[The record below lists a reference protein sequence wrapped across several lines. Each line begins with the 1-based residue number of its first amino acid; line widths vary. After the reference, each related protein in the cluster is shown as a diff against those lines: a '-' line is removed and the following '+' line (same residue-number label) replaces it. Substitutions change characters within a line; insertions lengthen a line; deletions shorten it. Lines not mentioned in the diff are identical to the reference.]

1 MLEEGEKATRFFFG
15 LERKRASRNLVSS
28 IYDENGVEVFS
39 REEIERAHVAFYTK
53 VFSEEPI
60 DECYKQMCFD
70 NIGSTLS
77 PDQRDSCEGELTLS
91 ELTSSVN
98 SLSLNRSPGL
108 DGLTVEFYRHFWH
121 LLGPLLLQVACECL
135 RQGSLTNS
143 MKGSI
148 TRLIFKKRGDKK
160 DLKNWRP
167 ISLLNV
173 DYLSN
178 RPQVS
183 IVYRLINHAGCR

>member
-1 MLEEGEKATRFFFG
+1 MLEEGEKVTRFCFG
-15 LERKRASRNLVSS
+15 LESKQASQNLVSS
-28 IYDENGVEVFS
+28 IHDENGVEVYS

-53 VFSEEPI
+53 LFSEEPI

-70 NIGSTLS
+70 NISSTPS
-77 PDQRDSCEGELTLS
+77 PYQRDSCEGELPLS

-108 DGLTVEFYRHFWH
+108 DGLTVEFYRHSWH
-121 LLGPLLLQVACECL
+121 LLGPLLLRVACECF
-135 RQGSLTNS
+135 RQGFLTNS

-148 TRLIFKKRGDKK
+148 TCLIFKKRGDRK

-173 DYLSN
+173 DYKT
-178 RPQVS
+178 
-183 IVYRLINHAGCR
+183 